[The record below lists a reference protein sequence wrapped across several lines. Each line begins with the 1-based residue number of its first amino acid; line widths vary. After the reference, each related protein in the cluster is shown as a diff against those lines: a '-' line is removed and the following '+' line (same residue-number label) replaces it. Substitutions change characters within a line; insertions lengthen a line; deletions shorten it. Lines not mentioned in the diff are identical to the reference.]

1 MHILV
6 SNDDGY
12 RAPGIAVLAKALAV
26 DYEVSIVAPERN
38 CSGASNSL
46 TLERGLRACQSGENS
61 YYVDGTPTDSV
72 HLALTGLLTKEPDIV
87 VSGINAGANM
97 GDDVLYS
104 GTVAAAMEGRHLGLP
119 AIAVSLDSFKPKHF
133 ETAAKAVVQLLT
145 DLKQVS
151 FSANTI
157 LNINVPDI
165 PWSEIK
171 GFKATRLGNRHQSEG
186 MIVQHDPRGEPMYW
200 VGPPGEAQDAGE
212 GTDFHAVAQHY
223 VSITP
228 LQIDLTRYDS
238 LSEIGSWLTTHN
250 KKHE

>member
-12 RAPGIAVLAKALAV
+12 RAPGIIALADALAV
-26 DYEVSIVAPERN
+26 DHQISIVAPERN

-46 TLERGLRACQSGENS
+46 TLERGLRVCQVAENS
-61 YYVDGTPTDSV
+61 YYVDGTPTDTV
-72 HLALTGLLTKEPDIV
+72 HLAITGVLKSEPDMV

-119 AIAVSLDSFKPKHF
+119 AIAVSLNSFTPQYF
-133 ETAAKAVVQLLT
+133 ETAAKAVVQLLKNLS
-145 DLKQVS
+145 DAS
-151 FSANTI
+151 FATNTI
-157 LNINVPDI
+157 LNVNVPDI
-165 PWSEIK
+165 PWAEIK
-171 GFKATRLGNRHQSEG
+171 GFKATRLGNRHKSEG
-186 MIVQHDPRGEPMYW
+186 VIIQDDPRGDPMYW
-200 VGPPGEAQDAGE
+200 VGPPGAAQDAGE
-212 GTDFHAVAQHY
+212 GTDFHAVSENY

-238 LSEIGSWLTTHN
+238 LGELSDWLSQQS
-250 KKHE
+250 K

>member
-12 RAPGIAVLAKALAV
+12 RAPGISVLAEALSL
-26 DYEVSIVAPERN
+26 DHEISIVAPERN

-46 TLERGLRACQSGENS
+46 TLERGLRASKVAENS
-61 YYVDGTPTDSV
+61 YFVDGTPTDTV
-72 HLALTGLLTKEPDIV
+72 HLAVTGLLDKTPDMV

-119 AIAVSLDSFKPKHF
+119 AIAVSMDSYTPDHY
-133 ETAAKAVVQLLT
+133 ETAAIAVVKLLA
-145 DLKQVS
+145 DLNEAS
-151 FSANTI
+151 FAANTI

-165 PWSEIK
+165 PWSQIK
-171 GFKATRLGNRHQSEG
+171 GFKATRLGNRHKSEG
-186 MIVQHDPRGEPMYW
+186 VIVQEDPRGDLMYW

-212 GTDFHAVAQHY
+212 GTDFHAVSQHY

-228 LQIDLTRYDS
+228 LQIDLTRYNT
-238 LSEIGSWLTTHN
+238 LNELENWLKTYV
-250 KKHE
+250 

>member
-12 RAPGIAVLAKALAV
+12 RAPGIAVLAEALSL
-26 DYEVSIVAPERN
+26 EHEISIVAPERN

-46 TLERGLRACQSGENS
+46 TLERGLRASKVAENS
-61 YYVDGTPTDSV
+61 YFVDGTPTDTV
-72 HLALTGLLTKEPDIV
+72 HLAVTGLLDKMPDMV

-119 AIAVSLDSFKPKHF
+119 AIAVSMDSYTPDHY
-133 ETAAKAVVQLLT
+133 ETAAIAVVKLLA
-145 DLKQVS
+145 DLNEAS
-151 FSANTI
+151 FAANTI

-165 PWSEIK
+165 PWSQIK
-171 GFKATRLGNRHQSEG
+171 GFKATRLGNRHKSEG
-186 MIVQHDPRGEPMYW
+186 VIVQEDPRGDLMYW

-212 GTDFHAVAQHY
+212 GTDFHAVSQHY

-228 LQIDLTRYDS
+228 LQIDLTRYNT
-238 LSEIGSWLTTHN
+238 LNELENWLKTYV
-250 KKHE
+250 

>member
-12 RAPGIAVLAKALAV
+12 RAPGIAVLAEALSL
-26 DYEVSIVAPERN
+26 EHEISIVAPERN

-46 TLERGLRACQSGENS
+46 TLERGLRASKVAENS
-61 YYVDGTPTDSV
+61 YFVDGTPTDTV
-72 HLALTGLLTKEPDIV
+72 HLAVTGLLDKMPDMV

-119 AIAVSLDSFKPKHF
+119 AIAVSMNSYTPDHF
-133 ETAAKAVVQLLT
+133 ETAAKAVVKLLA
-145 DLKQVS
+145 DLNEAS
-151 FSANTI
+151 FATNTI

-165 PWSEIK
+165 PWSQIK
-171 GFKATRLGNRHQSEG
+171 GFKATRLGNRHKSEG
-186 MIVQHDPRGEPMYW
+186 VIVQEDPRGDLMYW

-212 GTDFHAVAQHY
+212 GTDFHAVSQHY

-228 LQIDLTRYDS
+228 LQIDLTRYNT
-238 LSEIGSWLTTHN
+238 LNELENWLKTHV
-250 KKHE
+250 

>member
-1 MHILV
+1 VHILV

-12 RAPGIAVLAKALAV
+12 RAPGIAVLAEALSLEHEISV
-26 DYEVSIVAPERN
+26 VAPERN

-46 TLERGLRACQSGENS
+46 TLERGLRASKVAENS
-61 YYVDGTPTDSV
+61 YFVDGTPTDTV
-72 HLALTGLLTKEPDIV
+72 HLAVTGLLQKTPDMV

-119 AIAVSLDSFKPKHF
+119 AIAVSMDSYTPDHY
-133 ETAAKAVVQLLT
+133 ETAAKAVVKLLA
-145 DLKQVS
+145 DLNQAS
-151 FSANTI
+151 FAANTI

-165 PWSEIK
+165 PWAQIK
-171 GFKATRLGNRHQSEG
+171 GFKATRLGNRHKSEG
-186 MIVQHDPRGEPMYW
+186 MIVQQDPRGDPMYW

-212 GTDFHAVAQHY
+212 GTDFYAVSQHY

-228 LQIDLTRYDS
+228 LQIDLTRYNTLNELEDW
-238 LSEIGSWLTTHN
+238 LSTHL
-250 KKHE
+250 

>member
-1 MHILV
+1 VHILV

-12 RAPGIAVLAKALAV
+12 RAPGIAVLADALSV
-26 DYEVSIVAPERN
+26 EHEISIIAPERN

-46 TLERGLRACQSGENS
+46 TLERGLRVCQVEENS
-61 YYVDGTPTDSV
+61 YYVDGTPTDTV
-72 HLALTGLLTKEPDIV
+72 HLAITGLLKKEPDMI

-119 AIAVSLDSFKPKHF
+119 AIAVSMDSYTPAHF
-133 ETAAKAVVQLLT
+133 ETAAKAVLQLLKT
-145 DLKQVS
+145 LNQVS
-151 FSANTI
+151 FAANTI
-157 LNINVPDI
+157 LNVNVPDI
-165 PWSEIK
+165 PWAEIK
-171 GFKATRLGNRHQSEG
+171 GFKATRLGNRHKSEG
-186 MIVQHDPRGEPMYW
+186 MIVQDDPRGDPMYW

-212 GTDFHAVAQHY
+212 GTDFYAVSQHY

-238 LSEIGSWLTTHN
+238 LGELENWLTKHN
-250 KKHE
+250 

>member
-12 RAPGIAVLAKALAV
+12 RAPGIAVLAEALSL
-26 DYEVSIVAPERN
+26 EHEISIVAPERN

-46 TLERGLRACQSGENS
+46 TLERGLRASKVAENS
-61 YYVDGTPTDSV
+61 YFVDGTPTDTV
-72 HLALTGLLTKEPDIV
+72 HLAVTGLLDKTPDMV

-119 AIAVSLDSFKPKHF
+119 AIAVSMDSYTPDHY
-133 ETAAKAVVQLLT
+133 ETAAKAVVKLLA
-145 DLKQVS
+145 DLNEAS
-151 FSANTI
+151 FAANTI

-165 PWSEIK
+165 PWSQIK
-171 GFKATRLGNRHQSEG
+171 GFKATRLGNRHKSEG
-186 MIVQHDPRGEPMYW
+186 VIVQEDPRGDLMYW
-200 VGPPGEAQDAGE
+200 VGPPGAAQDAGE
-212 GTDFHAVAQHY
+212 GTDFHAVSQHY

-228 LQIDLTRYDS
+228 LQIDLTRYNT
-238 LSEIGSWLTTHN
+238 LNELENWLKTYV
-250 KKHE
+250 

>member
-1 MHILV
+1 VHILV

-12 RAPGIAVLAKALAV
+12 RAPGIAVLAEALSLEHEISV
-26 DYEVSIVAPERN
+26 VAPERN

-46 TLERGLRACQSGENS
+46 TLERGLRASKVAENS
-61 YYVDGTPTDSV
+61 YFVDGTPTDTV
-72 HLALTGLLTKEPDIV
+72 HLAVTGLLDKMPDMV

-104 GTVAAAMEGRHLGLP
+104 GTIAAAMEGRHLGLP
-119 AIAVSLDSFKPKHF
+119 AIAVSMDSYTPSHY
-133 ETAAKAVVQLLT
+133 ETAAKAVVKLLT
-145 DLKQVS
+145 DLNEAS
-151 FSANTI
+151 FAANTI

-171 GFKATRLGNRHQSEG
+171 GFKATRLGNRHKSEG
-186 MIVQHDPRGEPMYW
+186 MIVQQDPRGDPMYW

-212 GTDFHAVAQHY
+212 GTDFYAVSQHY

-228 LQIDLTRYDS
+228 LQIDLTRYNTLNELDD
-238 LSEIGSWLTTHN
+238 WLKTHV
-250 KKHE
+250 

>member
-12 RAPGIAVLAKALAV
+12 REPGIAVLAEALSL
-26 DYEVSIVAPERN
+26 EHEISIVAPERN

-46 TLERGLRACQSGENS
+46 TLERGLRASKVAENS
-61 YYVDGTPTDSV
+61 YFVDGTPTDTV
-72 HLALTGLLTKEPDIV
+72 HLAVTGLLDKMPDMV

-119 AIAVSLDSFKPKHF
+119 AIAVSMDSYTPDHY
-133 ETAAKAVVQLLT
+133 ETAAIAVVKLLA
-145 DLKQVS
+145 DLNEAS
-151 FSANTI
+151 FAANTI

-165 PWSEIK
+165 PWSQIK
-171 GFKATRLGNRHQSEG
+171 GFKATRLGNRHKSEG
-186 MIVQHDPRGEPMYW
+186 VIVQEDPRGDLMYW

-212 GTDFHAVAQHY
+212 GTDFHAVSQHY

-228 LQIDLTRYDS
+228 LQIDLTRYNT
-238 LSEIGSWLTTHN
+238 LNELENWLKTYV
-250 KKHE
+250 

>member
-12 RAPGIAVLAKALAV
+12 RALGIIVLAEALAV
-26 DYEVSIVAPERN
+26 DHQISIVAPERN

-46 TLERGLRACQSGENS
+46 TLERGLRVCQVAENS
-61 YYVDGTPTDSV
+61 YYVDGTPTDTV
-72 HLALTGLLTKEPDIV
+72 HLAITGVLKSEPDMV

-119 AIAVSLDSFKPKHF
+119 AIAVSLNSFTPQYF
-133 ETAAKAVVQLLT
+133 ETAAKAVVQLLKNLS
-145 DLKQVS
+145 DAS
-151 FSANTI
+151 FATNTI
-157 LNINVPDI
+157 LNVNVPDI
-165 PWSEIK
+165 PWAEIK
-171 GFKATRLGNRHQSEG
+171 GFKATRLGNRHKSEG
-186 MIVQHDPRGEPMYW
+186 VIIQDDPRGDPMYW
-200 VGPPGEAQDAGE
+200 VGPPGAAQDAGE
-212 GTDFHAVAQHY
+212 GTDFHAVSENY

-238 LSEIGSWLTTHN
+238 LGELSDWLS
-250 KKHE
+250 KQDK